1 MRNFIIVS
9 VAVLTLSICS
19 CCGGFNKGQKVSVT
33 EECIWAD
40 NVVAYDKMMNCC
52 IRRDSVGLAIMETN
66 GEVGILKRGDKGVV
80 TDIDK
85 SMNKTKIRL
94 EDGHTVWVATQFRI
108 ISSNFLVSAKNA
120 VPIVSIVTVL

>member
-1 MRNFIIVS
+1 MRKILIAFVT
-9 VAVLTLSICS
+9 VLTLSICS
-19 CCGGFNKGQKVSVT
+19 CGGFSKGQKVTVA

-40 NVVAYDKMMNCC
+40 NEVAYDKMMNCC
-52 IRRDSVGLAIMETN
+52 IREDSVGLAIMETK

-94 EDGHTVWVATQFRI
+94 EDGHTVWVATQF
-108 ISSNFLVSAKNA
+108 LK
-120 VPIVSIVTVL
+120 